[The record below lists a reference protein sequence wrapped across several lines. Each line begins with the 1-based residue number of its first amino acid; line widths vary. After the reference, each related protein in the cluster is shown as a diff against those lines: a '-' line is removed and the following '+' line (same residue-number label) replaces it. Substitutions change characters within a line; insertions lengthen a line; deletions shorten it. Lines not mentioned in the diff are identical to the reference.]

1 MVILMGPTARR
12 ICVLAALSQ
21 RSPQL
26 FLRPFA
32 SVSLLIMV
40 AEATE
45 DVDDADEP
53 MAQAVD
59 VPVSRF
65 SSVLEMIPRVSTVSH
80 ESTIV
85 LEGEKQAV
93 SLPTN
98 HPQAWN

>member
-1 MVILMGPTARR
+1 M
-12 ICVLAALSQ
+12 
-21 RSPQL
+21 
-26 FLRPFA
+26 RPVA
-32 SVSLLIMV
+32 SVSLLIMA

-45 DVDDADEP
+45 DADDADQP
-53 MAQAVD
+53 MAEAVD
-59 VPVSRF
+59 VPVSRL

-80 ESTIV
+80 GSKTV

>member
-1 MVILMGPTARR
+1 M
-12 ICVLAALSQ
+12 
-21 RSPQL
+21 
-26 FLRPFA
+26 
-32 SVSLLIMV
+32 IMA

-45 DVDDADEP
+45 DADDADQP

-80 ESTIV
+80 GSTIV